1 MSTINPQ
8 MNDTEA
14 LIWRCESDPYL
25 LSTFTNITL
34 LDQPIEYERFVE
46 RMERATYIIPKLRQR
61 VYEMPGT
68 TPPIWVT
75 DTDFDI
81 NYHIRHISLPAPGSM
96 RQLLDLGASL
106 LSDPF
111 DRARPLWQFTV
122 IDGLSGG
129 RSALMYKLHHTI
141 ADGEGTVA
149 LVLQFLDLER
159 NPEPPP
165 PIDDETKARVIAM
178 APMPSGAP
186 SDVLSGAISSPLSLL
201 NYAKEFLNKP
211 QDAAAS
217 VTSAITNVQQLLQQ
231 VTDVD
236 PARSPLWNRRSLRR
250 YLEVARVSHEKARAV
265 ADHLGGTLNTVF
277 VTAIAQ
283 ASAAYHLERGTNVE
297 SLRTSMAVSTRTDI
311 QQSNAFSLVTVMAP
325 TADMPIVERYAA
337 IKELLENVKN
347 SDVSLLEKAAKYA
360 SLVPTSVATRIARA
374 QGQSIDFGT
383 SNVKG
388 ADFPVFIAGAK
399 LLQNHPFGPLAG
411 SAFNVTLLSYDGH
424 LDMGIHIDNGAISDP
439 EALRAHIERAFD
451 ELFAL
456 VPAPEVPEP
465 ETTTEA
471 HDAVSATQGM
481 QRNDVLTVAQT
492 PRKKRWFRKRT

>member
-1 MSTINPQ
+1 MTVSNPQ
-8 MNDTEA
+8 MNDTEV

-34 LDQPIEYERFVE
+34 LDQPIEFDRFVE

-61 VYEMPGT
+61 VYEMPGA

-75 DTDFDI
+75 DNDFDI

-96 RQLLDLGASL
+96 RQLLDLGAAL

-111 DRARPLWQFTV
+111 DRNRPLWQFTV
-122 IDGLSGG
+122 IDGVSGG

-165 PIDDETKARVIAM
+165 PIDDETKARVLAM
-178 APMPSGAP
+178 APMPTGIASDALTSSLP
-186 SDVLSGAISSPLSLL
+186 SPSSLL
-201 NYAKEFLNKP
+201 NYAREFLNKP
-211 QDAAAS
+211 QEAAAS

-231 VTDVD
+231 VTDAD
-236 PARSPLWNRRSLRR
+236 AARSPLWTKRSLRR
-250 YLEVARVSHEKARAV
+250 RLEVARVSHEKARAV
-265 ADHLGGTLNTVF
+265 AEHLGGTLNTVF
-277 VTAIAQ
+277 VTAISQAVAQ
-283 ASAAYHLERGTNVE
+283 YHLELGAPVE
-297 SLRTSMAVSTRTDI
+297 SLRMSMAVSTRTDI

-325 TADMPIVERYAA
+325 TADMPITERYAA
-337 IKELLENVKN
+337 INELLENVKN
-347 SDVSLLEKAAKYA
+347 ADVSLLEKAAKYA
-360 SLVPTSVATRIARA
+360 PLLPTSVVSRIARA

-388 ADFPVFIAGAK
+388 ADFPVYIAGAK

-411 SAFNVTLLSYDGH
+411 SALNITLLSYDGY
-424 LDMGIHIDNGAISDP
+424 LDMGIHIDHGAIAEP
-439 EALRAHIERAFD
+439 ESLRDHIEGAF
-451 ELFAL
+451 EQLFSL
-456 VPAPEVPEP
+456 LPIPEP
-465 ETTTEA
+465 EVTTEA
-471 HDAVSATQGM
+471 DEVASSPQEVVTVTNENATQSS
-481 QRNDVLTVAQT
+481 RK
-492 PRKKRWFRKRT
+492 KKRWFRKRT